1 MNAPD
6 EIEKFK
12 RRSKELG
19 LIIEEHTPTTPGG
32 YSPTIIL
39 GKAFK
44 DVLEVTIKPKQS
56 PVKSRKGKK

>member
-19 LIIEEHTPTTPGG
+19 LIIEEHTPTTPDG
-32 YSPTIIL
+32 YSPTAQL
-39 GKAFK
+39 GKALK
-44 DVLEVTIKPKQS
+44 AALEVITKPKQS
-56 PVKSRKGKK
+56 HVKSRKGKK